1 MHEAHAH
8 VCGQPRHHLGAVTQV
23 QLEPPREA
31 VLHKVATWP
40 RVLVVANVDTDQ
52 PCAHAGGG
60 NQQEGR
66 RKAAI
71 EADLQHS
78 PVAEALREVDEVQ
91 PLVVQAR
98 QSLHALVTG
107 VAVTFVGLADG
118 LHDAQKRLDLPG
130 STLDDVGRGLVG
142 HCRHRRPSA
151 REAAAGGPPASS
163 RAARAEEAASTS
175 RPPQRCLPQRTTFQ
189 AGGRRTAGGARGQE
203 RDL

>member
-23 QLEPPREA
+23 QLEPPRET

-40 RVLVVANVDTDQ
+40 CVLVVANVDTDQ
-52 PCAHAGGG
+52 TCAHAGGG
-60 NQQEGR
+60 NKQEGR
-66 RKAAI
+66 RKAAV

-118 LHDAQKRLDLPG
+118 LHDAQQRFDLP
-130 STLDDVGRGLVG
+130 SSALDDVGRGLEG
-142 HCRHRRPSA
+142 HSGRRRPPA
-151 REAAAGGPPASS
+151 REAAAGDLPASS
-163 RAARAEEAASTS
+163 RAARAEEAASRS
-175 RPPQRCLPQRTTFQ
+175 RPPQRRLPQHTTFQ
-189 AGGRRTAGGARGQE
+189 AGGRRMAGGARGQE